1 MQQNEDAPRR
11 AHRGTGKRDP
21 EETSSGHGEDRL
33 DAALDAATDWLL
45 QLRASPDDAGLH
57 KAFTRWLTASELHG
71 AAFRRAE
78 KVWQVSGAA
87 TPAFSGLWENHA
99 DTAGSTTPA
108 ATVTPLR
115 PHRGHPVRRAVF
127 AGALAACIALIV
139 FIAAAPPD
147 YADADLSSGVA
158 EVAQYDLSD
167 GSQVTLNAGSALKT
181 TLTEQMRQ
189 VTILAGEA
197 YFAVQSDPKRPF
209 RVVAGDT
216 VVTVTGTEFGTH
228 LADKTVTVEVEG
240 GRVKVASGAAS
251 QKKPVATLTR
261 GDRLFLERGTG
272 EAMRTEVP
280 VSHIAA
286 WRRGLLIA
294 DKESIRDLVERIE
307 PYYPG
312 RIFLAPGGVAD
323 KRVSGVF
330 DLSNPIEALR
340 AALHPHGASV
350 HEIPSLLAVVT
361 PG

>member
-1 MQQNEDAPRR
+1 MQQDKDAPRR
-11 AHRGTGKRDP
+11 AQRGAGKRDP
-21 EETSSGHGEDRL
+21 EEISSGHDGDQ
-33 DAALDAATDWLL
+33 LDAATDWLL
-45 QLRASPDDAGLH
+45 QLRASPDDADLH
-57 KAFTRWLTASELHG
+57 KAFTRWLTASELHA

-78 KVWQVSGAA
+78 KVWHLSGAV
-87 TPAFSGLWENHA
+87 TPAFSGVW
-99 DTAGSTTPA
+99 DSDITTAEASTPP
-108 ATVTPLR
+108 ATVTTLR
-115 PHRGHPVRRAVF
+115 PRRKHPVRRAVLT
-127 AGALAACIALIV
+127 GALAACIALLV
-139 FIAAAPPD
+139 FTVAAPPE

-158 EVAQYDLSD
+158 EVTRFDLSD

-181 TLTEQMRQ
+181 SLTEQVRQ

-197 YFAVQSDPKRPF
+197 YFDVRSDPKRPF

-216 VVTVTGTEFGTH
+216 VVTVTGTEFGTR
-228 LADKTVTVEVEG
+228 LADRIVTIEVEG
-240 GRVKVASGAAS
+240 GRVKVASGAS
-251 QKKPVATLTR
+251 GRKDPVATLTR
-261 GDRLFLERGTG
+261 GDRLYLERGTG
-272 EAMRTEVP
+272 EAMRTKVP
-280 VSHIAA
+280 VSHIAP

-312 RIFLAPGGVAD
+312 RIFLAPGGVAN

-361 PG
+361 SG